1 MFPALNP
8 LQSYHQQL
16 NQGLHL
22 TSSDAYKLLDQ
33 KKVFP
38 RYTPDTRG
46 DKADALQAVLDTL
59 SQRAGLA
66 TPAIEITDVLAHS
79 QGMAAARAE
88 DTPQGVRQIVAFD
101 VNFFEQST
109 VGDLANVAAHEISHV
124 ALGHTLMDDPEPVK
138 AAKSECHLWGVGSAL
153 VAAAVGFT
161 VAHLTKLRPLRAI
174 VATAGAIIGW
184 FSFTSWYQSKAR
196 LGTYLRQAEF
206 DADELGVRLMG
217 SKENALDL
225 MRRAVSSKRDDSDLV
240 ERHARLKTVDFTGV
254 R

>member
-1 MFPALNP
+1 MFPALNR

-16 NQGLHL
+16 NQGQPL

-38 RYTPDTRG
+38 RYTPDTRV

-59 SQRAGLA
+59 SQRAGLP

-101 VNFFEQST
+101 VNFFEQSS

-138 AAKSECHLWGVGSAL
+138 AAKRECHLWGAGSA
-153 VAAAVGFT
+153 AAGAVLGFT
-161 VAHLTKLRPLRAI
+161 MACLTKSRPVRAI
-174 VATAGAIIGW
+174 VAAVGAIIGW
-184 FSFTSWYQSKAR
+184 FSFTSWYQSTAG

-225 MRRAVSSKRDDSDLV
+225 MRRAVSSKRDASDLL
-240 ERHARLKTVDFTGV
+240 ERYARLKTIDFSGA